1 MVSRFVFL
9 IQHLSLFLE
18 CSSHF
23 LLCLLSIDLQE
34 CWMFSREVTMKLTC
48 DLDWQRIN
56 VEHLFCNEYV
66 EIWCGDERN
75 TIISLI
81 ILNKRMESRLLI
93 CGWVR
98 WGELCGGEEEDDNQ
112 KTLVG
117 SAGSLVWIWIV
128 VKYHLWTSTTSWGE
142 VGLANRN
149 TSTAKLEKCSLCK
162 ANTSFVFK
170 LLQAA
175 NEYEAYNISLTCW

>member
-1 MVSRFVFL
+1 ML
-9 IQHLSLFLE
+9 ISFSALLAFYWFAGVLNVLE
-18 CSSHF
+18 GSDNEIDMRPGLTEDQCWTP
-23 LLCLLSIDLQE
+23 LLQWICWDLMGR
-34 CWMFSREVTMKLTC
+34 WKKY
-48 DLDWQRIN
+48 DL
-56 VEHLFCNEYV
+56 
-66 EIWCGDERN
+66 
-75 TIISLI
+75 SLI